1 MQSDMHTE
9 SLVCL
14 ALRKLGK
21 DLPEYITMLPNIIVF
36 FRTVDG
42 NNPAPLFIP
51 HPPAPPAHNIEKLVW
66 AACRIHFSV
75 LVVLLGSANFQD
87 NIMCGGQG
95 GL

>member
-36 FRTVDG
+36 FSECLQENEHETPRC
-42 NNPAPLFIP
+42 NNVYISKASRFIFLR
-51 HPPAPPAHNIEKLVW
+51 AAAVSKLVPD
-66 AACRIHFSV
+66 AIERV
-75 LVVLLGSANFQD
+75 LQKEA
-87 NIMCGGQG
+87 
-95 GL
+95 